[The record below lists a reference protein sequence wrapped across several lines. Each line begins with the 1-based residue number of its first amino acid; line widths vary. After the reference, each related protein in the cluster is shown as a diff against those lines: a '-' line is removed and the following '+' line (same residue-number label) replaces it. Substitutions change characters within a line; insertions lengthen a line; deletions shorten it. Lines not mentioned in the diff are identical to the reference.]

1 MSSEHVYSTCVY
13 LCSVTRAQIIENLR
27 HIPCA
32 PSVQMQE
39 VPRDYTSSDDED
51 DEDDYDVR
59 ITRKLRSRE
68 NNATRSEAN
77 VPLYITQ

>member
-1 MSSEHVYSTCVY
+1 MRSHLEVFTIFCSSLVN
-13 LCSVTRAQIIENLR
+13 RAQIIENLR

-51 DEDDYDVR
+51 DEMDVDTR
-59 ITRKLRSRE
+59 ITSKDEDLFIAYRRW
-68 NNATRSEAN
+68 
-77 VPLYITQ
+77 